1 MKNHNKKGFMST
13 AKKAPNI
20 IDYQIKCAKSR
31 TFTQKKMNQAEMDNL
46 SLSYGLSERKHRK
59 SKQNSVMSN

>member
-20 IDYQIKCAKSR
+20 MDYKIKNAASR
-31 TFTQKKMNQAEMDNL
+31 TYTQKKMNQVEMDNL
-46 SLSYGLSERKHRK
+46 SLSYGFSDRKHRQ
-59 SKQNSVMSN
+59 SK